1 MVKCA
6 PNLMS
11 ESNNIPT
18 LLGGAL
24 LAAICQAVREEIQ
37 VAMGRNGH
45 QGGKPMQLP
54 TPYLTIKEAAKH
66 SRLGESTIRL
76 HIRKRELR
84 AHQVGGRV
92 IIKRADLERFLE
104 AHPIDIAQD

>member
-1 MVKCA
+1 
-6 PNLMS
+6 MS
-11 ESNNIPT
+11 EPSKKQLPDNP
-18 LLGGAL
+18 
-24 LAAICQAVREEIQ
+24 LAALESWLRILIRDEIQ
-37 VAMGRNGH
+37 AAIGRNGH

-84 AHQVGGRV
+84 AHQVGTRV
-92 IIKRADLERFLE
+92 IIKKADLEQFLE
-104 AHPIDIAQD
+104 AHPIEIASD